1 MLTIYGTMLCPD
13 CVEAVKVLDEKK
25 IPYDYKNISESLLEL
40 KAFLKILAT
49 DPAFIPVKEGGYI
62 GVPCFVREDGSV
74 TLSLEEVL

>member
-1 MLTIYGTMLCPD
+1 M
-13 CVEAVKVLDEKK
+13 LDEKK

-40 KAFLKILAT
+40 KAFLKIRDT

-74 TLSLEEVL
+74 TLSLEGVL